1 MTQKLLP
8 EMEESVRL
16 TLRLMARLDSE
27 LEQLDEER
35 KKAVQRVAETFK
47 GRRSE
52 KKVQRTHARRGI
64 EIQTR
69 MKYEELVRL
78 YGDPAAENQAESE
91 AVTEAGHESVD

>member
-8 EMEESVRL
+8 EMGESVRI
-16 TLRLMARLDSE
+16 TLRLMARLDRE

-35 KKAVQRVAETFK
+35 KKEVQRVTETFK

-52 KKVQRTHARRGI
+52 KKVQRTSIRRGI

-78 YGDPAAENQAESE
+78 YGNLASETQAESE
-91 AVTEAGHESVD
+91 AVTEADDESVD